1 MVKGRTRREVL
12 VVTIA
17 WTLSMVI
24 ASYVIGFAE
33 AHAIRWLSALILL
46 VGVTR
51 VGFLARQRLRLAE
64 TLRQQLEVSNARLSV
79 ALRAAQMGTWTWD
92 PNNDLLDLDAFEREL
107 FGLSERNYVASELV
121 TRAHPDD
128 VGSVK
133 SAVGRALRDDVPVD
147 YEFRY
152 RDGDDG
158 WRWVEGSAM
167 RYVQPGNPPLL
178 VGVNRDISQRKQQE
192 LELSLAKQRAEF
204 ALVELEQSRVDLDLA
219 LRSGRFGV
227 WRTTREADAEEGNPD
242 EPVDWDAGVRRIF
255 GRSESE
261 RITRRSYF
269 DAIHPDDRDRVL
281 AGLSALRSSGQEY
294 ADQYRIVRPDGHTR
308 AIAVA
313 AVTGL
318 HSNPRTGK
326 HEKVTTGIVRD
337 VTDEENLK
345 ADLRQRVHE
354 AQLASHALEQARTNL
369 ELALRSGQLGAWSSE
384 FRDVDEADDL
394 DARGLDD
401 PITWDVNVRRIYGY
415 GTEEPITR
423 RHFFEALHPEDRE
436 QVLAH
441 LAEAAERGE
450 DYAYQYRI
458 VRPDGE
464 IRWVAVQATFVWKS
478 APDGRRTRW
487 MIGIAKDVTQEENL
501 KTDLRQKAIEAQRA
515 TEAKA
520 RFLAMMSH
528 EIRTPM
534 NGVVGMIELLLETP
548 LSSEQQLMLRSCK
561 DSAFA
566 LLTVIN
572 DVLDYS
578 KVEAGKLE
586 LDYAAVSLRRLSESV
601 GEALGIHATQR
612 GIALDVDVSPDVPR
626 RVLGDRVRLRQIL
639 TNLVGNAIKFTE
651 HGGVVLAVSLDRCA
665 PTDTPV
671 RVRFDVVD
679 SGIGMDEETI
689 RDLFQPFQQADA
701 ATTRRF
707 GGTGLGL
714 SIVKHLTEL
723 MGGHVEC
730 ESRPSR
736 GSRFSVV
743 IPFETVSAEVADTD
757 NPIAGVRILAVAA
770 NEMRRRILA
779 DFLCRFDATVAFC
792 ESAGE
797 LLVRAEESGRQ
808 GRIDLVL
815 LDKGWA
821 SSECA
826 DLRRRFDEIHG
837 LSGLPFVIV
846 RTLEP
851 TQVASIPNATLV
863 SGNPLTRDGL
873 VRAIAVALGR
883 ASAPIPAIAEEHAS
897 EGFDPSFRA
906 RQEEAGRLILLAED
920 HPTNREVISRQL
932 KRLGYACDVAE
943 SGASAWAKLQSG
955 KRYALLLT
963 DCHMPDMDGYE
974 LTKLI
979 RNKERNGGGPPL
991 PIVAVTASVLHGEGE
1006 RCMALGMNGYL
1017 GKPLQIRE
1025 LQRVLAD
1032 FLPPD
1037 GPQGPQEPA
1046 VDVPADDRAP
1056 LHYREL
1062 AEILGHNRERLL
1074 HVLGIFEKSTRDD
1087 CESLDSAYESGDW
1100 KRVRDLAHK
1109 LKSGCRQLGER
1120 PAATALEAVENKAGQ
1135 GLDFRVEFT
1144 SARHELKQV
1153 VQRVRDYLASP

>member
-1 MVKGRTRREVL
+1 M

-24 ASYVIGFAE
+24 ASYVIGFADG
-33 AHAIRWLSALILL
+33 HAIRWLCALVLL

-51 VGFLARQRLRLAE
+51 VGLLARQRLRLTE
-64 TLRQQLEVSNARLSV
+64 RLRQELKVSNARLSV

-92 PNNDLLDLDAFEREL
+92 PKSDLLDLDAFEREL

-121 TRAHPDD
+121 MHAHPDD
-128 VGSVK
+128 VGAVK
-133 SAVGRALRDDVPVD
+133 GAVGKALRDGTPVD

-152 RDGDDG
+152 RDGEGG

-167 RYVQPGNPPLL
+167 RHIQSGSPPLL

-227 WRTTREADAEEGNPD
+227 WRTTRAADAEEGGLD
-242 EPVDWDAGVRRIF
+242 EPIDWDAGVRRIF
-255 GRSESE
+255 GRSDDE
-261 RITRRSYF
+261 RVTRRSYF
-269 DAIHPDDRDRVL
+269 DAIHPEDRNRVL
-281 AGLSALRSSGQEY
+281 AGLSVLRDGGQEY
-294 ADQYRIVRPDGHTR
+294 ADQYRIVRPDGTER
-308 AIAVA
+308 TIAVA

-326 HEKVTTGIVRD
+326 DEKVTTGIVRD

-345 ADLRQRVHE
+345 ADLRQRVRE
-354 AQLASHALEQARTNL
+354 AQLTSHALEQARTNL

-394 DARGLDD
+394 DAPSLDD
-401 PITWDVNVRRIYGY
+401 PITWDINVRRIYGY
-415 GTEEPITR
+415 GAEEPITR

-436 QVLAH
+436 EVLAH
-441 LAEAAERGE
+441 LAEVAERGE
-450 DYAYQYRI
+450 DYAHQYRI

-464 IRWVAVQATFVWKS
+464 IRWVAVQATFVWRS
-478 APDGRRTRW
+478 GPDGRRTKW

-501 KTDLRQKAIEAQRA
+501 KADLRQKALEAQRA

-586 LDYAAVSLRRLSESV
+586 LDYTAVSLRRLSESV

-612 GIALDVDVSPDVPR
+612 GIDLDIDVSPDVPR

-651 HGGVVLAVSLDRCA
+651 RGGVVLAVSLDRCE
-665 PTDTPV
+665 PTDSPV
-671 RVRFDVVD
+671 HVRFDVID
-679 SGIGMDEETI
+679 SGIGMDEETLQG
-689 RDLFQPFQQADA
+689 LFQPFQQADA

-723 MGGHVEC
+723 MGGRVEC
-730 ESRPSR
+730 ESQPSR

-743 IPFETVSAEVADTD
+743 IPFEVASAEGTD
-757 NPIAGVRILAVAA
+757 KENPIAGVKVLAVAA
-770 NEMRRRILA
+770 NETRRRILA
-779 DFLCRFDATVAFC
+779 DFLSRFDAGIEFC
-792 ESAGE
+792 DSADVLLARAGE
-797 LLVRAEESGRQ
+797 SSRH
-808 GRIDLVL
+808 GRIDLIL

-826 DLRRRFDEIHG
+826 DLRRRFDEHPG
-837 LSGLPFVIV
+837 LSDLPFVIV

-851 TQVASIPNATLV
+851 TQAASIPNATLV

-883 ASAPIPAIAEEHAS
+883 ASAPTPAIAEEYAS
-897 EGFDPSFRA
+897 EELDPSFREQ
-906 RQEEAGRLILLAED
+906 QEEAGRLILLAED

-974 LTKLI
+974 LTRLI
-979 RNKERNGGGPPL
+979 RNKERSGGGPEL
-991 PIVAVTASVLHGEGE
+991 PIVAVTASVLQGEGE
-1006 RCMALGMNGYL
+1006 RCRALGMNGYL
-1017 GKPLQIRE
+1017 GKPLQMRE
-1025 LQRVLAD
+1025 LKRVLAE
-1032 FLPPD
+1032 FLPRD
-1037 GPQGPQEPA
+1037 ARQEPQEPV
-1046 VDVPADDRAP
+1046 VDVMTEDQSPVR
-1056 LHYREL
+1056 YREL
-1062 AEILGHNRERLL
+1062 AEILGHNRKRLVQ
-1074 HVLGIFEKSTRDD
+1074 VLGIFEESTRGD
-1087 CESLDSAYESGDW
+1087 CESLDAAYGSGDW
-1100 KRVRDLAHK
+1100 KGVRDLAHK
-1109 LKSGCRQLGER
+1109 LKSGCRQLGEGR
-1120 PAATALEAVENKAGQ
+1120 AASALEAVENKAGQ
-1135 GLDFRVEFT
+1135 GFDFADDFA
-1144 SARHELKQV
+1144 SARDELR
-1153 VQRVRDYLASP
+1153 RVLGRVSDYLAAP